1 MFLAALASVLFALI
15 LIAYWRKLVLQFMY
29 LNLKAHEKQAS
40 QWKFLSTKLPKE
52 IAERRSQAIL
62 LFPFFYGVSREDE
75 GHELNVIKNRI
86 RNIHFAI
93 YFAFSLIII
102 LGLMMKG
109 PSNFT
114 KF

>member
-62 LFPFFYGVSREDE
+62 LFPFSTVLAEKMKDTNSMLSKTEFEIFISQ
-75 GHELNVIKNRI
+75 
-86 RNIHFAI
+86 
-93 YFAFSLIII
+93 SI
-102 LGLMMKG
+102 LHLALLLYWA
-109 PSNFT
+109 
-114 KF
+114 